1 MSTTNTAAPIKI
13 DARLIKRLPAVGDS
27 KAFELNIHL
36 KSEATVTVLWGA
48 SGAGKTLALNCLG
61 GFSTPNEGRILINDE
76 LFFDGTTGVDLLPR
90 YRRCGYMFQD
100 HALFPH
106 MTVRENLKF
115 AAAAARNNS
124 RLDKHRRM
132 NDLLEAFELNDLASR
147 KPAQLSGGEKQRA
160 ALARMLVGDPHLLL
174 LDEPTRGLDARLRQ
188 AFYEVL
194 RTTRER
200 SQAPIVLVTH
210 DLEECMQL
218 AEYVCLMEDG
228 RFVQSGPR
236 DQVFARPANLE
247 VARALGIY
255 NLLPAKV
262 SALDPSRDTCTLDVA
277 GSPVQG
283 RYLKGRLIGDQGYL
297 CVRQTEAR
305 ILPNVGRRAQNEIL
319 LGVTGTSPSAQGI
332 KVLLEHNAAATVSEA
347 EYEHL
352 RGEDVLKLEIPA
364 SAVYFIE
371 K

>member
-1 MSTTNTAAPIKI
+1 MTGPVKI
-13 DARLIKRLPAVGDS
+13 DARLLKRLPAAGDTE
-27 KAFELNIHL
+27 AFELNIHL
-36 KSEATVTVLWGA
+36 KSDAAVTVLWGA

-61 GFSTPNEGRILINDE
+61 GFSKPDEGRILVNDE
-76 LFFDGTTGVDLLPR
+76 LFFDAATGVNLPPR
-90 YRRCGYMFQD
+90 ARRCGYMFQD

-115 AAAAARNNS
+115 AAASARHSS
-124 RLDKHRRM
+124 RLNKHRRM
-132 NDLLEAFELNDLASR
+132 SELLEAFELSDLGSR

-160 ALARMLVGDPHLLL
+160 ALARMLVGDPRLLL

-210 DLEECMQL
+210 DLEECLQL
-218 AEYVCLMEDG
+218 ADFVCLMETG

-236 DQVFARPANLE
+236 EEVFARPANAE

-262 SALDPSRDTCTLDVA
+262 AALDPSRDSCLLDVV
-277 GSPVQG
+277 GSDVQG

-305 ILPNVGRRAQNEIL
+305 LLPNIGRSEPNQIVLHVVG
-319 LGVTGTSPSAQGI
+319 VCPSAQG
-332 KVLLEHNAAATVSEA
+332 VRVSLEHGAAAIVSEA
-347 EYEHL
+347 EYELL
-352 RGEDVLKLEIPA
+352 RGEDTLKLDVPS
-364 SAVYFIE
+364 SAVYFIA

>member
-1 MSTTNTAAPIKI
+1 MSAPVKI
-13 DARLIKRLPAVGDS
+13 DARLLKRLPAVGES
-27 KAFELNIHL
+27 EAFELNIHL
-36 KSEATVTVLWGA
+36 RSDAAITVLWGA

-61 GFSTPNEGRILINDE
+61 GFSTPDEGRILVNDQ
-76 LFFDGTTGVDLLPR
+76 LYFDGPTRVNLPPR
-90 YRRCGYMFQD
+90 QRRCGYMFQD

-106 MTVRENLKF
+106 MTVRENLRF
-115 AAAAARNNS
+115 AVAVGRGNS

-132 NDLLEAFELNDLASR
+132 NDLLEAFELNDLAAR
-147 KPAQLSGGEKQRA
+147 KPAQLSGGQKQRA
-160 ALARMLVGDPHLLL
+160 ALARMLVGDPQLLL

-188 AFYEVL
+188 AFYQVL

-200 SQAPIVLVTH
+200 SQAPLVLVTH

-218 AEYVCLMEDG
+218 GDYVCLMEAG
-228 RFVQSGPR
+228 KFVQNGPR
-236 DQVFARPANLE
+236 DQVFAYPANLE

-255 NLLPAKV
+255 NLFPAKV
-262 SALDPSRDTCTLDVA
+262 IALDPSRDTGTLDIA

-283 RYLKGRLIGDQGYL
+283 RYLKGHLIGDQGYL

-305 ILPNVGRRAQNEIL
+305 LLPNIGRRELNQIL
-319 LGVTGTSPSAQGI
+319 LRTAGIVPSAQGV
-332 KVLLEHNAAATVSEA
+332 KVLLEHDSAAIVSEA

-352 RGEDVLKLEIPA
+352 RGEDVLKLEIPP
-364 SAVYFIE
+364 SAVYFLA

>member
-1 MSTTNTAAPIKI
+1 MSAPIKI
-13 DARLIKRLPAVGDS
+13 DARLLKRLPALGDDE
-27 KAFELNIHL
+27 AFELNIHL
-36 KSEATVTVLWGA
+36 KSDSPTTVLWGA

-61 GFSTPNEGRILINDE
+61 GFSTPSEGRILINDE
-76 LFFDGTTGVDLLPR
+76 LYFDAATRVNLPPR
-90 YRRCGYMFQD
+90 LRRCGYMFQD

-115 AAAAARNNS
+115 AASAARNSS

-132 NDLLEAFELNDLASR
+132 NDLLEAFELTDLSAR

-218 AEYVCLMEDG
+218 SDYVCLMEAG
-228 RFVQSGPR
+228 RFVQSGLR
-236 DQVFARPANLE
+236 EQVFARPANLE

-255 NLLPAKV
+255 NLLPAKIT
-262 SALDPSRDTCTLDVA
+262 ALDPSRDT
-277 GSPVQG
+277 
-283 RYLKGRLIGDQGYL
+283 
-297 CVRQTEAR
+297 
-305 ILPNVGRRAQNEIL
+305 
-319 LGVTGTSPSAQGI
+319 
-332 KVLLEHNAAATVSEA
+332 
-347 EYEHL
+347 
-352 RGEDVLKLEIPA
+352 
-364 SAVYFIE
+364 
-371 K
+371 

>member
-1 MSTTNTAAPIKI
+1 MMSAPIKI
-13 DARLIKRLPAVGDS
+13 DARLLKRLPAVGETE
-27 KAFELNIHL
+27 AFELNIHL
-36 KSEATVTVLWGA
+36 KSDAATTVLWGA

-61 GFSTPNEGRILINDE
+61 GFSTPTQGRILVNDE
-76 LFFDGTTGVDLLPR
+76 LYFDGATRVNLPPR
-90 YRRCGYMFQD
+90 SRRCGYMFQD

-115 AAAAARNNS
+115 AAAVARTSS

-132 NDLLEAFELNDLASR
+132 NDLLEAFELSDLSAR

-188 AFYEVL
+188 TFYEVL
-194 RTTRER
+194 RTTRAR

-210 DLEECMQL
+210 DLDEYMQL
-218 AEYVCLMEDG
+218 GDYVCLMESG

-236 DQVFARPANLE
+236 EQVFSRPANLE

-262 SALDPSRDTCTLDVA
+262 TALDPSRDTCSLEVA
-277 GSPVQG
+277 GCEVQG
-283 RYLKGRLIGDQGYL
+283 RYLKGRLIGDQGHL

-305 ILPNVGRRAQNEIL
+305 LLPNIGGKGPNQIL
-319 LGVTGTSPSAQGI
+319 LRTLGVTPSAQGT
-332 KVLLEHNAAATVSEA
+332 KVLLEHGAAAVVSET
-347 EYEHL
+347 EYAHL
-352 RGEDVLKLEIPA
+352 RGEDILKLEVPP
-364 SAVYFIE
+364 SAVYFIAR
-371 K
+371 

>member
-1 MSTTNTAAPIKI
+1 MSADPIKI
-13 DARLIKRLPAVGDS
+13 DARLIKRLPAIGETD
-27 KAFELNIHL
+27 AFELNIHL
-36 KSEATVTVLWGA
+36 KSDASITVLWGA
-48 SGAGKTLALNCLG
+48 SGAGKTLALNCLA
-61 GFSTPNEGRILINDE
+61 GFSTPNEGRVLVNDQ
-76 LFFDGTTGVDLLPR
+76 LYFDGVTGVDLLPR

-106 MTVRENLKF
+106 MTIRENLKF
-115 AAAAARNNS
+115 AAASARSSS
-124 RLDKHRRM
+124 RLEKHRRM

-147 KPAQLSGGEKQRA
+147 KPAQLSGGQKQRA

-194 RTTRER
+194 HITRER

-218 AEYVCLMEDG
+218 ADYVCLMEEG
-228 RFVQSGPR
+228 RFVQTGPR
-236 DQVFARPANLE
+236 EQVFARPANIE

-255 NLLPAKV
+255 NLFPAKV
-262 SALDPSRDTCTLDVA
+262 AALDPSRDICTLDVA
-277 GSPVQG
+277 GFPVQG
-283 RYLKGRLIGDQGYL
+283 SYLKGRLIGDQGYL

-305 ILPNVGRRAQNEIL
+305 LLPNVGRRDPNQIL
-319 LGVTGTSPSAQGI
+319 LRTTGIIPSAQGI
-332 KVLLEHNAAATVSEA
+332 KVLLEYDAAATVSEA
-347 EYEHL
+347 DYAQL

-364 SAVYFIE
+364 SAVYFIA

>member
-1 MSTTNTAAPIKI
+1 MNAPIKI
-13 DARLIKRLPAVGDS
+13 DARLLKQLPAAGDTE
-27 KAFELNIHL
+27 AFDLNVHL
-36 KSEATVTVLWGA
+36 RSDAAITVLWGA

-61 GFSTPNEGRILINDE
+61 GFSKPDEGRILVNDE
-76 LFFDGTTGVDLLPR
+76 LFFDAATHVNLPPR
-90 YRRCGYMFQD
+90 KRRCGYMFQD

-115 AAAAARNNS
+115 AAAAARNSSKLN
-124 RLDKHRRM
+124 KHRRM
-132 NDLLEAFELNDLASR
+132 IELLEAFELTDLAAR

-160 ALARMLVGDPHLLL
+160 ALARMLVGDPRLLL

-218 AEYVCLMEDG
+218 ADFVCLMEGG

-236 DQVFARPANLE
+236 EQVFSRPANAE

-262 SALDPSRDTCTLDVA
+262 SALDPSRDTCSLDVA
-277 GSPVQG
+277 GSEVQG
-283 RYLKGRLIGDQGYL
+283 RYL
-297 CVRQTEAR
+297 
-305 ILPNVGRRAQNEIL
+305 
-319 LGVTGTSPSAQGI
+319 
-332 KVLLEHNAAATVSEA
+332 
-347 EYEHL
+347 
-352 RGEDVLKLEIPA
+352 
-364 SAVYFIE
+364 
-371 K
+371 